1 MTEQRRVLTRG
12 LLQQAPAD
20 DEALTF
26 TASTTRLNR
35 YGFRLRHEG
44 WRINNYNAN
53 PVVLWM
59 HIPFM
64 KPIGRGRAS
73 LQEGRLLNTVT
84 FDRDNPFAADV
95 ERQYRSGFLNAVSV
109 GIDFVDEKGV
119 PLQGRPTLE
128 QIEKEAFYD
137 LAEMSAVPVP
147 ADPGAL
153 KANRAALSAMTTLGW
168 ELLADFPMED
178 WQRHALLGD
187 WQALIA
193 DGDPTSWQ
201 QKAGLISPPTL
212 PAPPG
217 PPGVGVDDRLDRMEG
232 TVRRLMDLLE
242 STLGRALEVP
252 RIQQALVAIP
262 SHTTAVED
270 SAWDGP
276 AAEAAMPG
284 EAATLRYCHAW
295 RDGAGDPDAKASY
308 KFPHHREQGGP
319 ANLGGCRNG
328 LARLEGADI
337 PEADRAGVKAHL
349 QNHLDAQTQE
359 GWTPAPHAVQDFLA
373 AIRL

>member
-35 YGFRLRHEG
+35 YGFRLRHDG
-44 WRINNYNAN
+44 WKIDNYNKN

-59 HIPFM
+59 HVPFM
-64 KPIGRGRAS
+64 RPIGRGRAS
-73 LQEGRLLNTVT
+73 LQDGRLLNTVT
-84 FDRDNPFAADV
+84 FDRDNPFAADI
-95 ERQYRSGFLNAVSV
+95 ERQYRGGFLNAVSV
-109 GIDFVDEKGV
+109 GIDFVDEKGA
-119 PLQGRPTLE
+119 PLTGRPTFE
-128 QIEKEAFYD
+128 QIEKEAYYD
-137 LAEMSAVPVP
+137 LAEVSAVPVP

-153 KANRAALSAMTTLGW
+153 KMNRATLAAAYGTLGL
-168 ELLADFPMED
+168 ELLDEFADLAD
-178 WQRHALLGD
+178 WGAVVGETPPPQQVAD
-187 WQALIA
+187 WLARNDL
-193 DGDPTSWQ
+193 
-201 QKAGLISPPTL
+201 PTL
-212 PAPPG
+212 PSPTPASALPPSED
-217 PPGVGVDDRLDRMEG
+217 PRLARIEG
-232 TVRRLMDLLE
+232 TVGRLMDLLE

-276 AAEAAMPG
+276 AAVSAMPAEAAV
-284 EAATLRYCHAW
+284 LRYCHAW
-295 RDGAGDPDAKASY
+295 RAADADQDAKASY

>member
-1 MTEQRRVLTRG
+1 MTEPRRALTRG
-12 LLQQAPAD
+12 LLQSPSD

-44 WRINNYNAN
+44 WRIDNYNAN

-59 HIPFM
+59 HIPFLR
-64 KPIGRGRAS
+64 PIGRGRAS
-73 LQEGRLLNTVT
+73 LRDGRLLNTIT

-95 ERQYRSGFLNAVSV
+95 ERQYRAGFLNAVSV
-109 GIDFVDEKGV
+109 GIDFVDKNGA
-119 PLQGRPTLE
+119 PLTGRLTAE
-128 QIEKEAFYD
+128 QIEKEAYYD
-137 LAEMSAVPVP
+137 LAEVSSVPVP

-153 KANRAALSAMTTLGW
+153 KASRVSLAALSMFGRELLEDFGDPEQLAGW
-168 ELLADFPMED
+168 E
-178 WQRHALLGD
+178 
-187 WQALIA
+187 ALIA
-193 DGDPTSWQ
+193 DP
-201 QKAGLISPPTL
+201 KLPPAGAPLAPPDF
-212 PAPPG
+212 PAPPA
-217 PPGVGVDDRLDRMEG
+217 PGMTGDRLDRMEA
-232 TVRRLMDLLE
+232 TVNRLMDLLE
-242 STLGRALEVP
+242 QTLGRALEVP

-270 SAWDGP
+270 SEWDAD
-276 AAEAAMPG
+276 AAVSGMPN

-295 RDGAGDPDAKASY
+295 RDAAGDQDAKASY

-337 PEADRAGVKAHL
+337 PEADKTGVKAHL

-359 GWTPAPHAVQDFLA
+359 GWTPAPNAVQDFLA